1 VPAVIAGRY
10 TPADAG
16 DWDQFVA
23 EAPTATFLH
32 TRRFLEHHPP
42 RRFRDASLLI
52 SEEHGRLV
60 AVVPAACTPVD
71 PGDVVSHPGATYG
84 GFLMHAGVG
93 GNAAMAAVEAAATAW
108 REMGF
113 GRLVYNAVPGI
124 YHQRP
129 FADDIW
135 ALRMLGAV
143 QTRFDLT
150 SAIDLA
156 GTQVVSQR
164 RRRALRKAE
173 RSGVAIDR
181 CTAALPEFW
190 PVLEEVLR
198 TRHETAPVHSLEE
211 ISRLADLFP
220 DEIDLVVARL
230 EGEVVAGVVLFGSP
244 RVIHA
249 QYLASSPTGRAVGGL
264 DAAVEAAIERARDL
278 GRRFFD
284 FGTSAEPASGLLNE
298 GLYGW
303 KQEFGA
309 GSAPHERYE
318 LRLAA

>member
-1 VPAVIAGRY
+1 VIAGRY
-10 TPADAG
+10 HPPDADE
-16 DWDQFVA
+16 WDNFVA
-23 EAPTATFLH
+23 DAPTATFLH

-42 RRFRDASLLI
+42 DRFHDASLLI
-52 SEEHGRLV
+52 SEEPGRLV
-60 AVVPAACTPVD
+60 AVVPAASTPVNT
-71 PGDVVSHPGATYG
+71 GDVVSHPGATYG
-84 GFLMHAGVG
+84 GFLMRAGMG
-93 GNAAMAAVEAAATAW
+93 GNAAMAAVEAAAAAW
-108 REMGF
+108 REMDF
-113 GRLVYNAVPGI
+113 GRLVYKAVPAI
-124 YHQRP
+124 YHRRP

-135 ALRMLGAV
+135 ALRTLGAV

-150 SAIDLA
+150 SSIDLA
-156 GTQVVSQR
+156 GTHVVSQR

-173 RSGVAIDR
+173 RCGIAIDR
-181 CTAALPEFW
+181 CIAALPEFW

-198 TRHETAPVHSLEE
+198 TRHGTAPVHSLEE

-244 RVIHA
+244 CVIHA
-249 QYLASSPTGRAVGGL
+249 QYLASSATGRSVGGL
-264 DAAVEAAIERARDL
+264 DAAVEAAIQRARDL

-284 FGTSAEPASGLLNE
+284 FGTSADPSTGLLND

-309 GSAPHERYE
+309 GTAPHECYE

>member
-1 VPAVIAGRY
+1 VIAGRY
-10 TPADAG
+10 NPGDADE
-16 DWDQFVA
+16 WDRFAA
-23 EAPTATFLH
+23 EAATATFLH
-32 TRRFLEHHPP
+32 TRRFLEYHPP
-42 RRFRDASLLI
+42 DRFHDASLLI
-52 SEEHGRLV
+52 SEGSGRLV
-60 AVVPAACTPVD
+60 AVVPAASTPVD

-84 GFLMHAGVG
+84 GFLMRAGVG
-93 GNAAMAAVEAAATAW
+93 GDAAMAAVEAAATAW

-113 GRLVYNAVPGI
+113 GRLVYKAVPAI
-124 YHQRP
+124 YHRRP

-135 ALRMLGAV
+135 ALRKLGAV
-143 QTRFDLT
+143 QTRLDLT
-150 SAIDLA
+150 SSIDLA
-156 GTQVVSQR
+156 DTRVVSQR
-164 RRRALRKAE
+164 RRRAVRKAE

-181 CTAALPEFW
+181 CIAALPEFW
-190 PVLEEVLR
+190 LVLEEVLR

-211 ISRLADLFP
+211 ISRLAGLFP

-230 EGEVVAGVVLFGSP
+230 GGEVVAGVVLFSSP

-249 QYLASSPTGRAVGGL
+249 QYLASSATGRSVGAL